1 MSEIA
6 LPVTTTAASPR
17 LRIGAGVAA
26 LLLLFGFISIVWT
39 PYPVSSFDIGSAL
52 QGPNGAHWL
61 GADQLGRDL
70 LSSIMRGTLT
80 SFIVSAVAVAIGAI
94 FGLPLGLAAARWPGP
109 PDRAIWAAGDFLLL
123 FPALILA
130 MLLGAAIG
138 PSFGNVMLA
147 MGAVNVAVFMR
158 VIRAALR
165 AIMPLDYVAAA
176 RLAGGGEIEIMR
188 RHVLPALLP
197 LVGAA
202 ALAQLAAGALAEA
215 SLSFV
220 GLGTQP
226 PATSLGL
233 ILRDGQSY
241 AQQAPVLLLAPG
253 IAIIAIVLAL
263 NAASGGLRAG
273 MAPALGRIGVTDG
286 AA

>member
-1 MSEIA
+1 MSDVAAPFIGRPTA
-6 LPVTTTAASPR
+6 LR
-17 LRIGAGVAA
+17 LRISAIVAA
-26 LLLLFGFISIVWT
+26 LLLLFGFVSIVWT
-39 PYPVSSFDIGSAL
+39 PYPAGSFDIGAAL
-52 QGPNGAHWL
+52 QGPSAAHWL

-94 FGLPLGLAAARWPGP
+94 IGLPLGFAAARWIGP
-109 PDRAIWAAGDFLLL
+109 ADRAIDGAGDFVLL

-130 MLLGAAIG
+130 MLLGATIG
-138 PSFGNVMLA
+138 PNFGNVMLA
-147 MGAVNVAVFMR
+147 MGVVNIAVFMR

-165 AIMPLDYVAAA
+165 ALMPLDYVAAA
-176 RLAGGGEIEIMR
+176 RLAGTGEIEIIR
-188 RHVLPALLP
+188 RHMLPELIPVIA
-197 LVGAA
+197 AA
-202 ALAQLAAGALAEA
+202 ALAQLAAGVLVEA

-220 GLGTQP
+220 GLGAQP

-253 IAIIAIVLAL
+253 LVLIAIVLSL
-263 NAASGGLRAG
+263 NAASSGLRER
-273 MAPALGRIGVTDG
+273 MTPLLRRIGVTDG

>member
-6 LPVTTTAASPR
+6 LPVALQPAALR
-17 LRIGAGVAA
+17 LRIAASVAA
-26 LLLLFGFISIVWT
+26 LLLLFGFVSIVWT
-39 PYPVSSFDIGSAL
+39 PYPVNSFDIGSAL
-52 QGPNGAHWL
+52 QGPSAAHWL

-80 SFIVSAVAVAIGAI
+80 SFIVSAVAVAIGGI
-94 FGLPLGLAAARWPGP
+94 IGLPLGFAAARWPGP
-109 PDRAIWAAGDFLLL
+109 ADRVIGGIGDFVLV

-130 MLLGAAIG
+130 ILLGAAIG

-147 MGAVNVAVFMR
+147 MGVVNVAVFMR
-158 VIRAALR
+158 VMRGGLR
-165 AIMPLDYVAAA
+165 ALLPLDYVAAA
-176 RLAGGGEIEIMR
+176 RLAGSSEIEIVR

-197 LVGAA
+197 LLGAA
-202 ALAQLAAGALAEA
+202 ALGQLGAGVLAEA
-215 SLSFV
+215 GLSFV

-233 ILRDGQSY
+233 ILRDGLSY

-253 IAIIAIVLAL
+253 IVIAAIVLAL
-263 NAASGGLRAG
+263 NNASGGLRGG
-273 MAPALGRIGVTDG
+273 MPPLLRRIGVSDG

>member
-1 MSEIA
+1 M
-6 LPVTTTAASPR
+6 
-17 LRIGAGVAA
+17 
-26 LLLLFGFISIVWT
+26 
-39 PYPVSSFDIGSAL
+39 
-52 QGPNGAHWL
+52 
-61 GADQLGRDL
+61 
-70 LSSIMRGTLT
+70 
-80 SFIVSAVAVAIGAI
+80 
-94 FGLPLGLAAARWPGP
+94 
-109 PDRAIWAAGDFLLL
+109 
-123 FPALILA
+123 
-130 MLLGAAIG
+130 
-138 PSFGNVMLA
+138 
-147 MGAVNVAVFMR
+147 
-158 VIRAALR
+158 RAALR
-165 AIMPLDYVAAA
+165 TITPLDYVAAA

-202 ALAQLAAGALAEA
+202 ALAQLAAGVLAEA
-215 SLSFV
+215 GLSFV

-253 IAIIAIVLAL
+253 IVIIAIVLAL
-263 NAASGGLRAG
+263 NAASGGLRGG

>member
-1 MSEIA
+1 MSDIA
-6 LPVTTTAASPR
+6 LPFAARPTGLR
-17 LRIGAGVAA
+17 LRIGASVAA
-26 LLLLFGFISIVWT
+26 LLLLFGFVSIVWT

-52 QGPNGAHWL
+52 QGPSGGHWL

-94 FGLPLGLAAARWPGP
+94 IGVPLGFAAARWPGP
-109 PDRAIWAAGDFLLL
+109 ADRAIREGADFILL

-147 MGAVNVAVFMR
+147 MGVVNIAVFMR
-158 VIRAALR
+158 ALRDALR

-176 RLAGGGEIEIMR
+176 RLAGTGEIEIIR

-202 ALAQLAAGALAEA
+202 ALAQLAAGVLAEA

-220 GLGTQP
+220 GLGAQP
-226 PATSLGL
+226 PASSLGL
-233 ILRDGQSY
+233 ILRDGLGY

-253 IAIIAIVLAL
+253 LVIIAIVLAL

-273 MAPALGRIGVTDG
+273 MTPLLQRIGVNDG